1 MTNSKDGAFKAQF
14 NKNGYEIRTDVLG
27 MAKAF
32 TEFEFSNKWMGWEQ
46 TTKRNKETGQLEINV
61 KMPDVPTT
69 DQVLENAE
77 KFYNFVNGNPKE
89 ETSNK
94 KD

>member
-32 TEFEFSNKWMGWEQ
+32 TGFEFSNKWMGWEQ
-46 TTKRNKETGQLEINV
+46 TAKRDKETGQVVVDV
-61 KMPDVPTT
+61 KMPDVPGI
-69 DQVLENAE
+69 DEVLKNAE
-77 KFYNFVNGNPKE
+77 RFYDFVNGTSKE
-89 ETSNK
+89 DTKNK
-94 KD
+94 

>member
-1 MTNSKDGAFKAQF
+1 MTNPKDGAFKAQF

-46 TTKRNKETGQLEINV
+46 TAKRDKETGEV
-61 KMPDVPTT
+61 VSKVTMPDVPGVDVVLKAAEEFYAFVSDTT
-69 DQVLENAE
+69 T
-77 KFYNFVNGNPKE
+77 KSK
-89 ETSNK
+89 
-94 KD
+94 

>member
-32 TEFEFSNKWMGWEQ
+32 TEFEFSNKCMLW
-46 TTKRNKETGQLEINV
+46 
-61 KMPDVPTT
+61 
-69 DQVLENAE
+69 
-77 KFYNFVNGNPKE
+77 
-89 ETSNK
+89 
-94 KD
+94 

>member
-46 TTKRNKETGQLEINV
+46 TAKRDKEL
-61 KMPDVPTT
+61 DR
-69 DQVLENAE
+69 
-77 KFYNFVNGNPKE
+77 
-89 ETSNK
+89 
-94 KD
+94 